1 VHDSKVKTMKKLAII
16 INIILIQSIIAI
28 NAASL
33 HTTDTDTNNNK
44 SKHTKQYYKRKSYQW
59 NANLHRT
66 TGIATS
72 FERSIFHY
80 KHQPPPICSVD
91 NDDGLSMHR
100 PPLSTTKKKQIK
112 HIVQDIFSSY
122 PNFLTKPSL
131 TFGLCQSIP
140 SNVENKYCNHH
151 LQTSLLH
158 LNMLTFGKPRIVKPS
173 KKHIFINNKSS
184 STEKERVICCI
195 EIPIKGGLL
204 ANVESKSSTT
214 SKKKVKIMD
223 AYDLYGYKQNSQT
236 NNTPKSIK
244 SIYIPRLY

>member
-1 VHDSKVKTMKKLAII
+1 
-16 INIILIQSIIAI
+16 
-28 NAASL
+28 
-33 HTTDTDTNNNK
+33 
-44 SKHTKQYYKRKSYQW
+44 
-59 NANLHRT
+59 
-66 TGIATS
+66 
-72 FERSIFHY
+72 
-80 KHQPPPICSVD
+80 
-91 NDDGLSMHR
+91 
-100 PPLSTTKKKQIK
+100 
-112 HIVQDIFSSY
+112 
-122 PNFLTKPSL
+122 
-131 TFGLCQSIP
+131 
-140 SNVENKYCNHH
+140 
-151 LQTSLLH
+151 
-158 LNMLTFGKPRIVKPS
+158 VKPS